1 MRKPETEILTGLTDL
16 EYREL
21 RKIVVNCI
29 LSTDMLKHVEI
40 VTKCASRPVPS
51 RSFRRRRRR
60 RKKEEEEE
68 GRRRRR

>member
-40 VTKCASRPVPS
+40 VTKCASPNPAP
-51 RSFRRRRRR
+51 F
-60 RKKEEEEE
+60 E
-68 GRRRRR
+68 